1 MDYGVL
7 RANSSE
13 KELWVDFIT
22 TTEDIIF
29 YQQQQP
35 EVLSHHPP
43 RPEKKKDMV
52 LFHTIT
58 QNIKS
63 WIQNA
68 DVLDGR

>member
-13 KELWVDFIT
+13 KELWMDFIT
-22 TTEDIIF
+22 AIEDIIF

-35 EVLSHHPP
+35 EVFSRPP
-43 RPEKKKDMV
+43 PKKKDMV
-52 LFHTIT
+52 LFHIIT

-68 DVLDGR
+68 DMLGGR